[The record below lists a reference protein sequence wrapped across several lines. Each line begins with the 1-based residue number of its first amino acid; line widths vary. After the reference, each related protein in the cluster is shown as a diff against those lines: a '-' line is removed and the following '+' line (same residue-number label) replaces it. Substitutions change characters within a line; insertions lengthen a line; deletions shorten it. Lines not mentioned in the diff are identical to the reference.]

1 MLFEPDAHLVDAGKI
16 LLLHDVSDA
25 DVQAVAIVK
34 LERTDGGMAVV
45 AADALL
51 ADGSTK
57 VVVDH
62 AVHRVAMN
70 LAPWQGC
77 GLYNDGEVAIGIAR
91 SASHAKRHYVVASQ
105 LARHFERKHVVGT
118 PFRCVYVLEVV
129 VGTRVITGDKKDGR
143 QKDEEQYVE
152 TLVQFSGVY
161 CSCF

>member
-1 MLFEPDAHLVDAGKI
+1 MLFEPDAHLVDAGKV
-16 LLLHDVSDA
+16 LPLHDVSDA
-25 DVQAVAIVK
+25 NVQAVAIVE

-51 ADGSTK
+51 TDGPTK

-77 GLYNDGEVAIGIAR
+77 GLYNDGEVAVRIAR
-91 SASHAKRHYVVASQ
+91 SASHAKRHDVVASP
-105 LARHFERKHVVGT
+105 LARHIEHKHVVGT

-129 VGTRVITGDKKDGR
+129 VGARIIAGDKKDCR
-143 QKDEEQYVE
+143 QKGEEQYVE